1 MVSHALIYV
10 EMLPC
15 PSFRDFVFSRIDK
28 HWSPGVFRVGFVVQ
42 HLDRLF
48 VQLHAGINPAMVV
61 GWLRPGVNRQDSL
74 VSEGTA

>member
-1 MVSHALIYV
+1 MSRCFHVRAFEISCSQGWTNIGALN
-10 EMLPC
+10 
-15 PSFRDFVFSRIDK
+15 
-28 HWSPGVFRVGFVVQ
+28 VFRVGFVVQ

-74 VSEGTA
+74 VSQGTA